1 MSPAVLAAADKM
13 RDFLFERVYTP
24 SMERAEA
31 TNAKNVVVFLWQYFN
46 QHADK
51 LPAEYRLHADT
62 TERGV
67 VDYIAGMTDQYA
79 LRLAGELKKS

>member
-1 MSPAVLAAADKM
+1 MSPAVLAAAEIL

-24 SMERAEA
+24 STGRADAE
-31 TNAKNVVVFLWQYFN
+31 NAKNTVIFLFKYFN
-46 QHADK
+46 EHEDK
-51 LPAEYRLHADT
+51 LPAEYRRHADT

-79 LRLAGELKKS
+79 LRLAQELKK